1 MDSNKN
7 VKLNPVVFRYQQ
19 WKQDKWSL
27 LRAAQDERQRL
38 MLEIAQRQKT
48 VKELTAI
55 IEEHQP
61 TQQSWKTRYF
71 SMLS

>member
-1 MDSNKN
+1 MNLKKDLPPIPKPGN

-19 WKQDKWSL
+19 WKQDKWAL
-27 LRAAQDERQRL
+27 LQAAQDERQRL

-61 TQQSWKTRYF
+61 TQQS
-71 SMLS
+71 

>member
-61 TQQSWKTRYF
+61 TQQS
-71 SMLS
+71 